1 MPPTLG
7 VDSSLEAW
15 MVFVGQY
22 EIKLPMYEKVI
33 EKNKWIR
40 TNNMLENELV

>member
-1 MPPTLG
+1 
-7 VDSSLEAW
+7 

-33 EKNKWIR
+33 KKNKCIR
-40 TNNMLENELV
+40 INGMLENELV